1 MIKMISRTFLSLS
14 VFAVATLATLH
25 ADTSSA
31 ETLKFAHFVSPVHVV
46 NSSIAEPLKEGLES
60 DTDGSLELRIY
71 PGGELGSGPTEQY
84 VRVLQGVADIVWG
97 IPGYT
102 SSQFPKSLVVEM
114 PGAIP
119 EGMTGYEM
127 LWNAYDEH
135 LKSEFPGTKP
145 LALWTSEPSIFIM
158 KDEIIRTPE
167 DLEGLKI
174 RVSGEM
180 TADLITAYGGTPVQ
194 MSAGEIYN
202 ALQTGLIDGVVTG
215 TSAVG
220 DFKLDEVANAY
231 SIGAPL
237 GHIMFYLVMNQ
248 NSYDTLSEEHQAA
261 IDANSG
267 LELSR
272 SGEEAWNRRAEEI
285 LQEMKAA
292 PENTVVELDE
302 AEIEAF
308 ETIADDFRQRALEDR
323 GAANVLNA
331 MQGK

>member
-1 MIKMISRTFLSLS
+1 MIKMINRTFFSLS
-14 VFAVATLATLH
+14 VLAVATLH
-25 ADTSSA
+25 ANTSTA
-31 ETLKFAHFVSPVHVV
+31 ETLKLAHFVSPAHVV
-46 NSSIAEPLKEGLES
+46 NSSIAEPLKNGLET
-60 DTDGSLELRIY
+60 DTDGSLKMRIY

-84 VRVLQGVADIVWG
+84 VRVLQGVADIAWG
-97 IPGYT
+97 LPGYT
-102 SSQFPKSLVVEM
+102 SSQFNKSMVVEM

-180 TADLITAYGGTPVQ
+180 TADLVTAYGGTPVQ

-215 TSAVG
+215 ASAVG

-248 NSYDTLSEEHQAA
+248 NSYDALSKEHQAA

-272 SGEEAWNRRAEEI
+272 SGEEGWNHRAERI
-285 LQEMKAA
+285 LQELQEI
-292 PENTVVELDE
+292 PENIVIELNE
-302 AEIEAF
+302 AEVEAF
-308 ETIADDFRQRALEDR
+308 EAIADDFRQSALEDF
-323 GAANVLNA
+323 GAASVLNA